1 MTAFG
6 HDMSISDNNPHCIED
21 LYAKYLQFTA
31 VMLEDYKDIEIAGI
45 MVTQALSMYRTVL
58 PEEDYQRM
66 VKSIYERRN
75 EVKTFDGT

>member
-1 MTAFG
+1 
-6 HDMSISDNNPHCIED
+6 MSISDNNPHCIED

-31 VMLEDYKDIEIAGI
+31 VMLEDYKDIEIAGVMI
-45 MVTQALSMYRTVL
+45 TQALSMYRTVL

-75 EVKTFDGT
+75 DVKAFDGT

>member
-1 MTAFG
+1 
-6 HDMSISDNNPHCIED
+6 MSIADKNEYCIED

-31 VMLEDYKDIEIAGI
+31 VMLEEYKDIEIAGVMI
-45 MVTQALSMYRTVL
+45 TQALSMYRTVL

-75 EVKTFDGT
+75 DVKTFD